1 MISDNMRTE
10 PSGCGIFS
18 SNTHILTSSAK
29 YFFASPDRIFSPM
42 ILAAVEPQFPLPTMH
57 TVLLFSDDKR
67 GFFDFVVV
75 DFFVVTAFA
84 MAFLV
89 VAFFVVVVIAN
100 ASR

>member
-1 MISDNMRTE
+1 MIF
-10 PSGCGIFS
+10 P
-18 SNTHILTSSAK
+18 
-29 YFFASPDRIFSPM
+29 PM

-57 TVLLFSDDKR
+57 TVLLFTVDKR
-67 GFFDFVVV
+67 GFFALVVV